1 MKIWALEKLERMM
14 HTMFHTDTG
23 EQPSLLPKSRVCVER
38 NGLRVDPEADLSQM
52 IKRERAHGHVD
63 RDYSS
68 AMQDRV
74 HFRGYYVYVHD
85 ISEKLRPIMIRDY
98 PKVAAKEDGKWP
110 QFRLSGPG
118 KCPFVEDPNH
128 LRRLEQEERLLEKE
142 EKERKSIKAEAAT
155 EEKKSVRNGGDFALR
170 DVSHNLRSKQGA
182 ESRKIEEERG
192 ETGVE
197 EVPVKKEEDD
207 ETSNKV
213 KMEQVPLFGSAQAN
227 IRKMPR
233 FAGGEPVA
241 SGMQP
246 SNVTSAIRSQ
256 MISSTAAAPGGG
268 RVAATKEVN
277 HLQRRLLVRNSSNTS
292 ARNLSLSYLTDIR
305 AALNSEKTGP
315 ATRAAK
321 RKGLDK
327 VIEIH
332 DDNEDEAATVEAT
345 LSTRQPT
352 MTTSALSK
360 QHRERERAR
369 VEKERAKAKER
380 EKEKEL
386 KPGYCENCR
395 EKFDDFDRHVVGRKH
410 KKFALAKENWTELD
424 DLLKH
429 LTRH

>member
-14 HTMFHTDTG
+14 HTMFHTETG
-23 EQPSLLPKSRVCVER
+23 EQPSLLPKSCIYAER
-38 NGLRVDPEADLSQM
+38 NGMKVDPEANLSQM
-52 IKRERAHGHVD
+52 IRRERTHGHAD

-68 AMQDRV
+68 AMQDRI

-128 LRRLEQEERLLEKE
+128 LRRLEQEERIQEKE
-142 EKERKSIKAEAAT
+142 EKERKLT
-155 EEKKSVRNGGDFALR
+155 EDEIIDQEKRSLQKDYDRTLK
-170 DVSHNLRSKQGA
+170 DVSHNLRSKQSNQNRNIKDDINNA
-182 ESRKIEEERG
+182 KYE
-192 ETGVE
+192 GVL
-197 EVPVKKEEDD
+197 KKEEKQEDGV
-207 ETSNKV
+207 TNKAKV
-213 KMEQVPLFGSAQAN
+213 EQIPLFGSAQAN
-227 IRKMPR
+227 VRQMPR
-233 FAGGEPVA
+233 FAGGEPMA
-241 SGMQP
+241 SGVQP
-246 SNVTSAIRSQ
+246 SNITSAIRSQ
-256 MISSTAAAPGGG
+256 MVSSTAAAPGGG

-277 HLQRRLLVRNSSNTS
+277 HLKRRILERNGSTTS
-292 ARNLSLSYLTDIR
+292 ARNLSLAYLTDIR

-332 DDNEDEAATVEAT
+332 DDNEEEKAMAEVAAMSKHQLAAV
-345 LSTRQPT
+345 
-352 MTTSALSK
+352 MTK
-360 QHRERERAR
+360 QHDERERAR
-369 VEKERAKAKER
+369 ADKTGQEK

-395 EKFDDFDRHVVGRKH
+395 EKFDDFDRHIVGRKH
-410 KKFALAKENWTELD
+410 RKFALTKENWLELD

-429 LTRH
+429 LVRR

>member
-14 HTMFHTDTG
+14 HTMFHTETG
-23 EQPSLLPKSRVCVER
+23 EQPSLLPKSRIGLER
-38 NGLRVDPEADLSQM
+38 NGVKVDPEADLSQM
-52 IKRERAHGHVD
+52 IRRERAHGHVD
-63 RDYSS
+63 RDYNS

-74 HFRGYYVYVHD
+74 YFRGYYVYVHD

-98 PKVAAKEDGKWP
+98 AKVAAKEDGKWP

-128 LRRLEQEERLLEKE
+128 LKRLEQEERLLEKE
-142 EKERKSIKAEAAT
+142 EKERASIKMETAA
-155 EEKKSVRNGGDFALR
+155 KGKVPARHGDDFALQ
-170 DVSHNLRSKQGA
+170 DINHNLRSKQRA
-182 ESRKIEEERG
+182 EGREIKEEGDEAGLEKVPIKVEEE
-192 ETGVE
+192 
-197 EVPVKKEEDD
+197 D
-207 ETSNKV
+207 ETSSKAKV
-213 KMEQVPLFGSAQAN
+213 AQVPLFGSAQAN
-227 IRKMPR
+227 VRQMPR

-246 SNVTSAIRSQ
+246 SNVTSAIQSQ

-277 HLQRRLLVRNSSNTS
+277 HLKRRILERNSSNTS

-305 AALNSEKTGP
+305 AALNTEKTGP

-332 DDNEDEAATVEAT
+332 DDNEDEAAAVT
-345 LSTRQPT
+345 
-352 MTTSALSK
+352 ALSK
-360 QHRERERAR
+360 QQRERERAR
-369 VEKERAKAKER
+369 LEKERAKAKEKER
-380 EKEKEL
+380 QKEKEL

-410 KKFALAKENWTELD
+410 RKFALTSENWVELD

-429 LTRH
+429 LIRR